1 MAIGI
6 TVKEANLPV
15 LADQL
20 EKAAEQAQ
28 LDFRQR
34 PQLNLDA
41 TVAISEL
48 STDLVTKIKQ
58 LGPFG
63 MDNPVPKLAITNVRV
78 TDVKAIGQNQAHL
91 KFTANQA
98 GQQLATKKPQ
108 ILIYNIIFDLIVGI
122 FFVYYLK
129 VSANLST
136 FLRVILMAFAAYDFT
151 DMFFSI
157 KLLLEQRRR
166 NKHK

>member
-1 MAIGI
+1 M
-6 TVKEANLPV
+6 
-15 LADQL
+15 
-20 EKAAEQAQ
+20 
-28 LDFRQR
+28 
-34 PQLNLDA
+34 
-41 TVAISEL
+41 
-48 STDLVTKIKQ
+48 
-58 LGPFG
+58 
-63 MDNPVPKLAITNVRV
+63 
-78 TDVKAIGQNQAHL
+78 
-91 KFTANQA
+91 
-98 GQQLATKKPQ
+98 
-108 ILIYNIIFDLIVGI
+108 IVGI